1 MFTAKQIR
9 AVFSKVKN
17 AFMHSNIPINIG
29 FHYKIK
35 NKPIV
40 HWKKK
45 CVIHRINDIHIYI
58 YVR

>member
-17 AFMHSNIPINIG
+17 AFMRSNIPINIG

-35 NKPIV
+35 NKPIMYLE
-40 HWKKK
+40 KEN
-45 CVIHRINDIHIYI
+45 VINRINDITLYI
-58 YVR
+58 NII